1 MLSNLFVIY
10 LLFILIPNV
19 LNLGFGSYEIT
30 KKGSIGWF
38 YTANE
43 VGAIISILMPFYL
56 NEIINKKNK
65 PIIFLSIII
74 IFYTLTTMG
83 TKGPLLSFGIILIY
97 YFIKYYKKI
106 IKEKKYKTLGIMTT
120 SFIIVILAL
129 MMIIPKTTFY
139 KNIIIHLDFLKVEKI
154 SDFKNPK
161 IIDHFIFSQRLTFLN
176 NTVKIYNKSPISSK
190 LLGVGYIDN
199 YGTDQVSM
207 KMIEMDY
214 FDILFRQGIIGIV
227 IIFGGIVMTINK
239 KKRTKKINDVYLLS
253 LFLSIILA
261 LLTGHVITSPSV
273 SIYVALII
281 DLIYNGNIKEI
292 ENDKTRVCN
301 C

>member
-1 MLSNLFVIY
+1 MQKVEKYLEKNIDKIITTFIWIQPIIDVLTAIMLHNNMSFTIGIIIRIAFLLFMVFYLLISTKNKKKYLIYLSITFIYILLFMINTITQKGIESIWYELQNTFKCFYFPIMFICIYNCYKKNKKDISKMLSNLFVIY
-10 LLFILIPNV
+10 LLFILVPNV

-106 IKEKKYKTLGIMTT
+106 IKEKKYKL
-120 SFIIVILAL
+120 
-129 MMIIPKTTFY
+129 
-139 KNIIIHLDFLKVEKI
+139 KI
-154 SDFKNPK
+154 S
-161 IIDHFIFSQRLTFLN
+161 SN
-176 NTVKIYNKSPISSK
+176 NGRRRPGIKSICEK
-190 LLGVGYIDN
+190 
-199 YGTDQVSM
+199 
-207 KMIEMDY
+207 
-214 FDILFRQGIIGIV
+214 
-227 IIFGGIVMTINK
+227 
-239 KKRTKKINDVYLLS
+239 
-253 LFLSIILA
+253 
-261 LLTGHVITSPSV
+261 
-273 SIYVALII
+273 
-281 DLIYNGNIKEI
+281 
-292 ENDKTRVCN
+292 
-301 C
+301 